1 MPRTDASFDAIR
13 QAIQSL
19 WPPDDSRR
27 MGLDDVADMLLLRLP
42 NDIAAFALFNGSP
55 SKEFSEAYESF
66 KRLYRENNRLWDQ
79 RTLSFVLCRASEH
92 PEDDRFYASLEIDP
106 LFCRKYV
113 IRAVDSPDAQ
123 RVELLRLPFFPLGTD
138 GQGGLER
145 PQSAQDLLQ
154 ASGLSASLARNLV
167 EGGHRAAD
175 RIAEDLRDGL
185 ESLPTAVVR
194 SGARKLAVT
203 QPRASTRVT
212 ELTVEGFRA
221 YKEAQTFDLDASVVV
236 LYGPNGLGKTS
247 LFDAIDYGATG
258 RIGRLCRNRR
268 SATDFAR
275 IATHLDKTPGS
286 GSVTLGVR
294 STDPKAPMFKV
305 QRSTGDWS
313 TAWIDGVETDRKGV
327 LNRLTQAEWLEAAPR
342 QQTIEALFRA
352 THLFGQDEQELLT
365 EFQKGSIIPEAFVS
379 EMLALQDYSQ
389 ALSKVADVLAGLE
402 KHRSAAE
409 EDIAKLQVE
418 RDTVAASLPEVAD
431 DGVVEPSAL
440 QSTIDALRQALA
452 NAGSGIPPAPGKA
465 DATSYSEWHEVTSAQ
480 AGASA
485 ERAQSA
491 GKLRNEF
498 EVHEGRLREEAARQQ
513 QLAEIDRQLAS
524 MKHERDALE
533 QRIHATAAALTKAVE
548 ERASLE
554 QRRQDIR
561 SASESLTERND
572 LTRQVTSI
580 QAEIDRQVLERG
592 EGDSRVALL
601 EAALSKQLGA
611 SSEAQ
616 RLLGAARADRT
627 RMDQL
632 FKELPQHNRDVAS
645 VAEIAA
651 KLSAT
656 REALG
661 VAEDRLAAAS
671 RDAVAAKAAREV
683 SAPEYERA
691 VSAQTELETL
701 LDRIQTHIHDE
712 ACPLC
717 GSHFESVED
726 LLVHIRR
733 RRDTASPFLET
744 TTRYNALVVAETH
757 ASDLVRV
764 VTAEVTAA
772 RSSLQELTSLLKN
785 AEERVAN
792 FTKRLT
798 QAQFGETEIKT
809 PGEALRSRGKQLAE
823 RLTALE
829 RAAQAARD
837 ELKETQDAQTAEVAK
852 RTVVAERIAD
862 LERSRGELKD
872 RTVALDARIGRVS
885 GGNEAFVSAAQ
896 LQAVEKAIETNASSI
911 EKLNATNR
919 EESGKAKGLAE
930 RRQELDKRR
939 AKLVADIAKL
949 SRQVAEF
956 RQRLRSLQLSDDA
969 PAEELEAASVR
980 ETDRGTVLRDIAAK
994 GAVVLRAL
1002 RDRDARLD
1010 LSEKRKVLTRLSQS
1024 IQAAETRR
1032 QNIDAGA
1039 STCSAIERLLKSE
1052 RQTAIQRHIDA
1063 YGPMITMIQQRLRS
1077 VYGFGGVHLEAQGG
1091 EAKVRVEWRRKSV
1104 HVAPTDFFSDS
1115 QKQIL
1120 MLSIFLAGGLRQNW
1134 SGFAPVLL
1142 DDPVTHFDD
1151 LNAYGFVELI
1161 RGIISTS
1168 PNEWQFI
1175 ISTCEQ
1181 RLFDLML
1188 KKFSKL
1194 ESGSIFYE
1202 FMGLTDKG
1210 PIVER
1215 R

>member
-1 MPRTDASFDAIR
+1 MSRTDASFDAIR

-19 WPPDDSRR
+19 WPPDDTRTI
-27 MGLDDVADMLLLRLP
+27 GLDAVADMLLLRLP
-42 NDIAAFALFNGSP
+42 NDIAAFAVFNGSP
-55 SKEFSEAYESF
+55 RQEFSKAYETF
-66 KRLYRENNRLWDQ
+66 KRLYRENNRLWDE
-79 RTLSFVLCRASEH
+79 RTLSFVLCRSSEH
-92 PEDDRFYASLEIDP
+92 AEDDRFYASLEVDP

-113 IRAVDSPDAQ
+113 IRALDSLDAQ
-123 RVELLRLPFFPLGTD
+123 RDELLRLPFFPLRAD
-138 GQGGLER
+138 GQAGLER

-154 ASGLSASLARNLV
+154 ACGVSYSLARNLV
-167 EGGHRAAD
+167 EAGHRAAD
-175 RIAEDLRDGL
+175 RIADDLRDGL
-185 ESLPTAVVR
+185 ESLPTTVAR
-194 SGARKLAVT
+194 PTARKLAVT

-212 ELTVEGFRA
+212 ELTVEGFRV
-221 YKEAQTFDLDASVVV
+221 YKDVQTFDLDASVVV

-247 LFDAIDYGATG
+247 LFDAIDYSATG
-258 RIGRLCRNRR
+258 RIGRLSRNRR

-294 STDPKAPMFKV
+294 STDPKEPRWKV

-313 TAWIDGVETDRKGV
+313 TAWIDGQEFDRKSV
-327 LNRLTQAEWLEAAPR
+327 LNRLTQAEWLEATPR

-365 EFQKGSIIPEAFVS
+365 EFKKGSIIPEAFVS

-389 ALSKVADVLAGLE
+389 ALSKVADVLGNLE
-402 KHRSAAE
+402 KHRIAADE
-409 EDIAKLQVE
+409 EIATLQSE
-418 RDTVAASLPEVAD
+418 RAAVTAALPVIAD
-431 DGVVEPSAL
+431 DVVVEPSAL
-440 QSTIDALRQALA
+440 DSTIDLLRQAVASAALD
-452 NAGSGIPPAPGKA
+452 IPPLPGAA
-465 DATSYSEWHEVTSAQ
+465 DVTSYSEWHEVTLAQ

-498 EVHEGRLREEAARQQ
+498 QVYEGRVREEVAGQHQLAEFDQ
-513 QLAEIDRQLAS
+513 QLAT
-524 MKHERDALE
+524 MKEERDAIE
-533 QRIHATAAALTKAVE
+533 QRIQATAAALAKADD
-548 ERASLE
+548 ERRQLE
-554 QRRQDIR
+554 QQRQDIR
-561 SASESLTERND
+561 SAAEALTESGD
-572 LTRQVTSI
+572 LARQVTAI

-592 EGDSRVALL
+592 EGDSRIALI

-611 SSEAQ
+611 SSETQ
-616 RLLGAARADRT
+616 RLLAVAKADRA
-627 RMDQL
+627 RLDQVA
-632 FKELPQHNRDVAS
+632 KDLPQYEQDVAS
-645 VAEIAA
+645 TGEIAA
-651 KLSAT
+651 RLSEAREKL
-656 REALG
+656 R
-661 VAEDRLAAAS
+661 VAEERLVAAGKEAAA
-671 RDAVAAKAAREV
+671 AKLAREV
-683 SAPEYERA
+683 IAPEYERA
-691 VSAQTELETL
+691 VSAQTDLETL
-701 LDRIQTHIHDE
+701 LDKIQAHVHDD

-717 GSHFESVED
+717 GSHFESVEE
-726 LLVHIRR
+726 LLAHIRQR
-733 RRDTASPFLET
+733 RETGSPFLET
-744 TTRYNALVVAETH
+744 TTRYHALVAAETH

-764 VTAEVTAA
+764 VTAELTGA
-772 RSSLQELTSLLKN
+772 RSSLQELVSLLQN
-785 AEERVAN
+785 AEERLAN
-792 FTKRLT
+792 FRKRLA
-798 QAQFGETEIKT
+798 QAQVSGTEIKA
-809 PGEALRSRGKQLAE
+809 PREALDGREKELSD

-829 RAAQAARD
+829 RAAQMAVD
-837 ELKETQDAQTAEVAK
+837 ELKKVQDAQAAEVAK
-852 RTVVAERIAD
+852 RAVVIERIAD
-862 LERSRGELKD
+862 LERSVGELRD
-872 RTVALDARIGRVS
+872 RTVALDARIERVS
-885 GGNEAFVSAAQ
+885 GGNEAFDAAAQ
-896 LQAVEKAIETNASSI
+896 LQVVEKAIEANASSI

-919 EESGKAKGLAE
+919 EESGRAKGLAE

-939 AKLVADIAKL
+939 AKLVSDLAKL
-949 SRQVAEF
+949 NKQIGEF
-956 RQRLRSLQLSDDA
+956 RQQMRALQLRDDA
-969 PAEELEAASVR
+969 QIEQLESVSVG
-980 ETDRGTVLRDIAAK
+980 EADRSSALRNIAAK
-994 GAVVLRAL
+994 GAVVIRVLRN
-1002 RDRDARLD
+1002 RDARLD
-1010 LSEKRKVLTRLSQS
+1010 LAEKRKMITALGEQ
-1024 IQAAETRR
+1024 IEAAETKRR
-1032 QNIDAGA
+1032 HISAGV
-1039 STCSAIERLLKSE
+1039 STCSAIEKVLKTE

-1104 HVAPTDFFSDS
+1104 QVAPTDFFSDS

-1181 RLFDLML
+1181 RLFDLMQ

-1194 ESGSIFYE
+1194 DSGSIFYE

>member
-1 MPRTDASFDAIR
+1 MSKTDESFDAIR

-19 WPPDDSRR
+19 WPPDDTRKI
-27 MGLDDVADMLLLRLP
+27 GLDAVADILLLRLP
-42 NDIAAFALFNGSP
+42 NDIAAFAVFNGSP
-55 SKEFSEAYESF
+55 RQEFSEAYEAF
-66 KRLYRENNRLWDQ
+66 KGLYRQNNRLWDE
-79 RTLSFVLCRASEH
+79 RTLSFVLCRTSERA
-92 PEDDRFYASLEIDP
+92 EDDRFYASLEVDP

-113 IRAVDSPDAQ
+113 IRALDSLEAQ
-123 RVELLRLPFFPLGTD
+123 RDELLRLPFFPLRAD

-154 ASGLSASLARNLV
+154 ASGVSHSLARNLV

-185 ESLPTAVVR
+185 ESLPKELVR
-194 SGARKLAVT
+194 SRKRKMAVT

-286 GSVTLGVR
+286 GSVSLGVR
-294 STDPKAPMFKV
+294 STDPKAPRWKV

-313 TAWIDGVETDRKGV
+313 TAWIDGRETDRKSV
-327 LNRLTQAEWLEAAPR
+327 LNRLTQAEWLDATPR

-389 ALSKVADVLAGLE
+389 ALSKVADVLGSLE
-402 KHRSAAE
+402 KHRIAVDEELTRLRSERAA
-409 EDIAKLQVE
+409 
-418 RDTVAASLPEVAD
+418 VAASLPSVAD

-440 QSTIDALRQALA
+440 DSTIDALRQAVE
-452 NAGSGIPPAPGKA
+452 NAGPDAPPLPAGA
-465 DATSYSEWHEVTSAQ
+465 DATAYSEWHEVTLAQ
-480 AGASA
+480 AAAAA

-491 GKLRNEF
+491 DKLRNEF
-498 EVHEGRLREEAARQQ
+498 RGYRGRVDEDVAGQQ
-513 QLAEIDRQLAS
+513 RLAEIDKQIATTKDERETLERQV
-524 MKHERDALE
+524 
-533 QRIHATAAALTKAVE
+533 QATAAALAKADE
-548 ERASLE
+548 ERRGLE

-561 SASESLTERND
+561 SASDALAGRD
-572 LTRQVTSI
+572 ALARQVLSI
-580 QAEIDRQVLERG
+580 QSEIDRQLLERSEG
-592 EGDSRVALL
+592 ESRATLV
-601 EAALSKQLGA
+601 EAALSKQLGV

-616 RLLGAARADRT
+616 RLLAAASADRA
-627 RMDQL
+627 RLDQL
-632 FKELPQHNRDVAS
+632 TKDLPQYERDMAS
-645 VAEIAA
+645 AAEIAVR
-651 KLSAT
+651 LSET
-656 REALG
+656 RESLR
-661 VAEDRLAAAS
+661 VAEERLAAAS
-671 RDAVAAKAAREV
+671 ENAAAARVAREV
-683 SAPEYERA
+683 SAPDYERV
-691 VSAQTELETL
+691 VSAQTDLETL
-701 LDRIQTHIHDE
+701 LDRIQTHVRDE

-717 GSHFESVED
+717 GSQFESVEA
-726 LLVHIRR
+726 LLGQIRR
-733 RRDTASPFLET
+733 RREAASPFLEV
-744 TTRYNALVVAETH
+744 TTRHHALLAAETH

-764 VTAEVTAA
+764 IAAEVAGS
-772 RSSLQELTSLLKN
+772 RSSVQELAALLKN
-785 AEERVAN
+785 AEDRVAT
-792 FTKRLT
+792 FAKRLG
-798 QAQFGETEIKT
+798 QAQFSETEIQA
-809 PGEALRSRGKQLAE
+809 PRQPLGGRVQELSE
-823 RLTALE
+823 RLTPLE
-829 RAAQAARD
+829 RAAQEAEE
-837 ELKETQDAQTAEVAK
+837 ELRRIEDAQRTEVAK
-852 RTVVAERIAD
+852 RAVVAERIAA
-862 LERSRGELKD
+862 LERSVGELRD
-872 RTVALDARIGRVS
+872 RTVALDARIAQVS
-885 GGNEAFVSAAQ
+885 GGDEAFDAATQ
-896 LQAVEKAIETNASSI
+896 LQVIEKAIEANASSI
-911 EKLNATNR
+911 ERLNATHR
-919 EESGKAKGLAE
+919 EESEKSTILVE
-930 RRQELDKRR
+930 RRRELDKRR
-939 AKLVADIAKL
+939 AQLVADIAALNKQI
-949 SRQVAEF
+949 SEF
-956 RQRLRSLQLSDDA
+956 RQELRALELRDDA
-969 PAEELEAASVR
+969 RTEQLEAVSVR
-980 ETDRGTVLRDIAAK
+980 ETARSSALLDITARGAMIIT
-994 GAVVLRAL
+994 AL

-1010 LSEKRKVLTRLSQS
+1010 LAEKRRTLASLDEG
-1024 IQAAETRR
+1024 IQTAERR
-1032 QNIDAGA
+1032 KQNINAGV
-1039 STCSAIERLLKSE
+1039 STCSAIDKLLKAE
-1052 RQTAIQRHIDA
+1052 RQTAIQSHIDA

-1077 VYGFGGVHLEAQGG
+1077 VFGFGGVHLEAQGG

-1104 HVAPTDFFSDS
+1104 QVTPTDFFSDS

-1181 RLFDLML
+1181 RLFDLMQ

-1194 ESGSIFYE
+1194 DSGSIFYE
-1202 FMGLTDKG
+1202 FIGLTDKG